1 MISYPFRNITLDP
14 CVLSRD
20 DSVEVIS
27 TEKVSRDSYYENA
40 LRGLER
46 MPMLPYVRGAVEND
60 LRFDDHRSL
69 YKLNNPTIIVHTF
82 SPGDT
87 RTFIITR
94 NGNLLEKDNFWL
106 RYFRFVRL
114 NGCDGTIDTSLLNSS
129 EEIISE
135 KEYVWCPDDPN
146 FTHLTVDMIAPL
158 AYFCNRYQSIKILPY
173 AHFSD
178 TPSWQQEYLKSFG
191 QIDRIHLLNRSQRNF
206 LIFKPAAVY
215 LPVMTSTL
223 DRTVAMRDF
232 LRLNSQFKQNELN
245 VDFIPVF
252 LTRNDNRAIRIRNA
266 DEIKSLVQKYGGFSI
281 DPSVLKIDQK
291 LELFSLPAV
300 FIAEGSA
307 TNNIALFGLEN
318 TKLINLVDKGIIYN
332 DCFIRSGWPYSHFMS
347 LRTDYLIGQNTKILE
362 GSPLASNIFDI
373 IALELLIKN
382 RINN

>member
-1 MISYPFRNITLDP
+1 MRSYRFINITLDP
-14 CVLSRD
+14 HIISGD
-20 DSVEVIS
+20 NSVEIILSEEVPRDVIY
-27 TEKVSRDSYYENA
+27 DNA
-40 LRGLER
+40 LRGLDK
-46 MPMLPYVRGAVEND
+46 MPMLPHVREAVEKD
-60 LRFDDHRSL
+60 LKFEDHRSL
-69 YKLNNPTIIVHTF
+69 YKLHSPTIVVHTF

-114 NGCDGTIDTSLLNSS
+114 NGCAGTIDTSLLNSS

-178 TPSWQQEYLKSFG
+178 TPSWQQEYLKPFG
-191 QIDRIHLLNRSQRNF
+191 QIDKIHLLNISQPNF
-206 LIFKPAAVY
+206 LVFKPAAVY

-223 DRTVAMRDF
+223 DRTIAMR
-232 LRLNSQFKQNELN
+232 QFIRMSSEYKQTESN
-245 VDFIPVF
+245 VDIIPVF
-252 LTRNDNRAIRIRNA
+252 LTRSDSRAIRIRNA
-266 DEIKSLVQKYGGFSI
+266 DKIKSLVMKYGGFSI

-307 TNNIALFGLEN
+307 TNNIALFGLED
-318 TKLINLVDKGIIYN
+318 TRLINLLDRGIIYN
-332 DCFIRSGWPYSHFMS
+332 DCFIKSGWPYFHSMS

-362 GSPLASNIFDI
+362 GSPLASNNFDI
-373 IALELLIKN
+373 NQLEKLIQSACK
-382 RINN
+382 